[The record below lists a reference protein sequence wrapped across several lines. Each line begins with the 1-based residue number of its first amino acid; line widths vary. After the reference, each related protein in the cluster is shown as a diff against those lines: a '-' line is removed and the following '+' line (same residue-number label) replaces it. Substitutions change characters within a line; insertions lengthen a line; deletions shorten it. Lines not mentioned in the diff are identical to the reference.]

1 MGFGLQSQITAK
13 MTQQAKN
20 TLFMESVDS
29 SSYVSAKPESSHH
42 DELFMQQRLHFSDS
56 LKDLKNLRKQLYSA
70 AEYFEV
76 SYSKEDQNYIA
87 VESLKDYVIKALVN
101 TVDHMGS
108 LAYKV
113 NGFLDA
119 SICELSRTELRLSCI
134 EQRIGTCQYFIDRG
148 GLFQQSSALRFPKH
162 HKRYI
167 LPAGATTD
175 AVDQSQA
182 MHHIAK
188 EDFCQFRSAVQ
199 ETTSEISPTTVRKG
213 HSVIRSAQSS
223 SRPGTFQFTEV
234 ASNKALENRAV
245 SPYRFS
251 FLRSG
256 SLVKRSSAINSYT
269 ANQRFPSEPRRQ
281 ISLPVHVE
289 RVGTKDIGQHSGKSN
304 RLFKALLSMNKAKR
318 EGVLYKY
325 LDEN

>member
-1 MGFGLQSQITAK
+1 
-13 MTQQAKN
+13 
-20 TLFMESVDS
+20 MESVDS

-167 LPAGATTD
+167 LPGKYLGQPRMLLTSLKLCITLLKRTSVSLEVVLYFIYPND
-175 AVDQSQA
+175 A
-182 MHHIAK
+182 
-188 EDFCQFRSAVQ
+188 CAVQ

>member
-1 MGFGLQSQITAK
+1 
-13 MTQQAKN
+13 MTQAKN

-70 AEYFEV
+70 AEHFEV
-76 SYSKEDQNYIA
+76 SYSKEDQNYMQITPRV

-119 SICELSRTELRLSCI
+119 SICELSRTELRLSCN
-134 EQRIGTCQYFIDRG
+134 EQRIGTCQCFIDHG
-148 GLFQQSSALRFPKH
+148 GLFQQSLALRFPKH

-188 EDFCQFRSAVQ
+188 EDFCQFRSAAQ
-199 ETTSEISPTTVRKG
+199 ETTSEISPTAVRKG

-223 SRPGTFQFTEV
+223 SRPGTFQFTKV
-234 ASNKALENRAV
+234 ASKKALENRAV

-256 SLVKRSSAINSYT
+256 SLVKKSSAINSYT

-289 RVGTKDIGQHSGKSN
+289 QVGTKDIGQHSGKTN
-304 RLFKALLSMNKAKR
+304 RLFKALLSMNKSKR

>member
-1 MGFGLQSQITAK
+1 MSWGLDCSPRSQTKIT
-13 MTQQAKN
+13 QAKN

-70 AEYFEV
+70 AEHFE
-76 SYSKEDQNYIA
+76 KEDQNYIV

-134 EQRIGTCQYFIDRG
+134 EQRIGTCQYFVDHG

-162 HKRYI
+162 HKQYI

-188 EDFCQFRSAVQ
+188 EDFCQFRSAVR
-199 ETTSEISPTTVRKG
+199 ETTGEISPATVRKG

-223 SRPGTFQFTEV
+223 SRPGTFQFTKV

-304 RLFKALLSMNKAKR
+304 RLFKALLSMNKSKR

-325 LDEN
+325 SDEN